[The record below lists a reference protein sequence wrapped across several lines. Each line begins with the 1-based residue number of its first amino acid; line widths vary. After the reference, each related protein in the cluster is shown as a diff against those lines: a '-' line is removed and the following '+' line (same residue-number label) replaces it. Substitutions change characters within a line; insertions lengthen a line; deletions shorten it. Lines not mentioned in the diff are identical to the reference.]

1 MTEITPEKLEFLDE
15 LFANL
20 FDQEDISSDT
30 DKVPDLGLL
39 TENTQQE

>member
-1 MTEITPEKLEFLDE
+1 MTPENLEFLDW
-15 LFANL
+15 LFAGL

-39 TENTQQE
+39 TENTQQQQ